1 MVIKSNSNARPLL
14 IVKIGGSLH
23 ASPYLSAWIEA
34 LKKYPHRLTLVCGG
48 GPFAETVRQT
58 QRQMRFNDVAAHAM
72 ALLAMEQYSLAL
84 ASLFGL
90 ECATT
95 ISEMDALHARGSIA
109 LWRPTRL
116 INEANDIFTNW
127 DVTSDSLAAWLAH
140 KTGANAMILVK
151 SIDIDPTTTLAEA
164 AALQYV
170 DVAFPFYAEAM
181 PVCVAGPRALP
192 EALSRLS
199 EGVLPGVPL
208 SVSLQKAAS

>member
-1 MVIKSNSNARPLL
+1 MKSPHTTPLL

-23 ASPYLSAWIEA
+23 ASSYLPTWIDA

-48 GPFAETVRQT
+48 GPFAEIVRQT
-58 QRQMRFNDVAAHAM
+58 QRQMQFNDVAAHAM
-72 ALLAMEQYSLAL
+72 ALLAMEQYALAL

-95 ISEMDALHARGSIA
+95 ISEMDALHARGSIP
-109 LWRPTRL
+109 LWCPTRL
-116 INEANDIFTNW
+116 INEADDIFTNW

-164 AALQYV
+164 VALQYV
-170 DVAFPFYAEAM
+170 DAAFPYYAKAM
-181 PVCVAGPRALP
+181 PVCIAGPRALP
-192 EALSRLS
+192 EAVSRLS